1 MRATQPLKHTC
12 KRIYFIRHGQS
23 EANALKDSNATAK
36 FQDGKYMGNPSD
48 IPEVRDAKLTAL
60 GRAQAACWHT
70 PNALAAVFQELTPEV
85 VVCSPLR
92 RALET
97 ATLCFQNEP
106 NIPLECSRVVREHW
120 WKHYQCIGVAHEETL
135 DFAKTL
141 GRQIEKMDAL
151 QSRDQWWDP
160 EMELKE
166 IELDRD
172 DDQASR
178 TELYDPSD
186 REAKANCRQATI
198 DMLIARKE
206 QAIFV

>member
-1 MRATQPLKHTC
+1 M
-12 KRIYFIRHGQS
+12 
-23 EANALKDSNATAK
+23 
-36 FQDGKYMGNPSD
+36 
-48 IPEVRDAKLTAL
+48 
-60 GRAQAACWHT
+60 
-70 PNALAAVFQELTPEV
+70 
-85 VVCSPLR
+85 
-92 RALET
+92 
-97 ATLCFQNEP
+97 
-106 NIPLECSRVVREHW
+106 
-120 WKHYQCIGVAHEETL
+120 AHEETL

-141 GRQIEKMDAL
+141 GRQIEQLDGL
-151 QSRDQWWDP
+151 QSTDQWWDP